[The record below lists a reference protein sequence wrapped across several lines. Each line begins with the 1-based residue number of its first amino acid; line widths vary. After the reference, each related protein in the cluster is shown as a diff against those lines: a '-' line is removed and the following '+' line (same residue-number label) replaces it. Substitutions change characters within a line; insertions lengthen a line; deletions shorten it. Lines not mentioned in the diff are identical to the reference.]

1 MNTWAWSEDVDKLAA
16 GSGGAMPD
24 DNAPMKSKDCQPT
37 QMQRSCDRLVLLCA
51 TGLSP
56 QVVTETVYALAH
68 ETGRRVPD
76 EIHLVTTREGAE
88 RARLSL
94 LSEEPGWFRRMRK
107 DFDLPEVRFDESTI
121 HVIKKADGTLLDDV
135 RTAEDN
141 AAAANAISELVRQ
154 LTADSAASLHVSIA
168 GGRKTLGFFAGYAL
182 SLFGRPQDRLSHVL
196 VSEPFEATPD
206 FFYPTPYQRVIN
218 IGRLGERPVDCRDA
232 IVTLADIPFVRLRSE
247 ITAGSLLNERR
258 SYSEIVARIQASL
271 TPSGIVLDCARRCVS
286 VAGDEIQLKPAE
298 FAFLWWVVRRQLEG
312 RPVVR
317 QTRGAESLADAREF
331 LAAYQRSLLDP
342 DETET
347 PTHRR
352 LKDGMDPDFCSERVS
367 RIREAFR
374 RALGQGRADQYAPRS
389 SGRRGTAV
397 YEVPIPLDA
406 IVIK

>member
-1 MNTWAWSEDVDKLAA
+1 MNSNEY
-16 GSGGAMPD
+16 
-24 DNAPMKSKDCQPT
+24 QPV
-37 QMQRSCDRLVLLCA
+37 QMQRPRERSVLLCA

-68 ETGRRVPD
+68 ENGGRVPD

-94 LSEEPGWFRRMRK
+94 LSDEPGWFHRLQR
-107 DFDLPEVRFDESTI
+107 DFNLPEVRFDGSTI
-121 HVIKKADGTLLDDV
+121 HVIKDADGADLDDV
-135 RTAEDN
+135 RTAADN
-141 AAAANAISELVRQ
+141 AAAADAISELVRQ
-154 LTADSAASLHVSIA
+154 LTADSAVSLHVSIA

-218 IGRLGERPVDCRDA
+218 IGRLGQRPVDCRDA
-232 IVTLADIPFVRLRSE
+232 VVTLADIPFVRLRSE

-258 SYSEIVARIQASL
+258 PYSEIVDRIQSTL
-271 TPSGIVLDCARRCVS
+271 TPSGMGLHFARRCVT
-286 VAGDEIQLKPAE
+286 VAGDEIQLKPAD
-298 FAFLWWVVRRQLEG
+298 FAFLWWVVSRQFEG
-312 RPVVR
+312 RPVAR
-317 QTRGAESLADAREF
+317 QARGPESNADAREF
-331 LAAYQRSLLDP
+331 LGIYQRSLPDP

-352 LKDGMDPDFCSERVS
+352 LKAGMDPDFCSERAS
-367 RIREAFR
+367 RIRETFR
-374 RALGQGRADQYAPRS
+374 RAMGTARAERYAPRS

-397 YEVPIPLDA
+397 YEVPAPLDT
-406 IVIK
+406 IGLHE